1 LERKGIFIGTHVKKC
16 AGVPDR
22 DFADLA
28 DDIQSLNGK
37 TFAVLDEECG
47 KKMQEAIL
55 AAASEGDSVGGIL
68 ETAVI
73 GLPAGVG
80 EPWFDT
86 VEGLLS
92 HMLFSI
98 PAVKGVEFG
107 TGFAI
112 TDLKGSA
119 ANDQLRMEDGKVVS
133 TTNHSGG
140 INGGITNGMPI
151 LFRTAIKPTPTIFKP
166 QDTVDFQSMT
176 DTVLE
181 PKGRHDPAIV
191 HRARIVQDAATAIV
205 LCDTLALRYGTDW
218 LR

>member
-1 LERKGIFIGTHVKKC
+1 
-16 AGVPDR
+16 
-22 DFADLA
+22 
-28 DDIQSLNGK
+28 
-37 TFAVLDEECG
+37 
-47 KKMQEAIL
+47 
-55 AAASEGDSVGGIL
+55 
-68 ETAVI
+68 
-73 GLPAGVG
+73 
-80 EPWFDT
+80 
-86 VEGLLS
+86 
-92 HMLFSI
+92 MLFSI

-151 LFRTAIKPTPTIFKP
+151 LFLTAIKPTPTIFKP